1 MSMTRVAISI
11 EKSLLSQIDEMVS
24 KHGFP
29 NRSKAIQETVKEKL
43 SRLNKSRLAVECSKL
58 DRGFERAI
66 ADEGLSTEIEEWPN
80 Y

>member
-1 MSMTRVAISI
+1 MSMTRVAVSI

-24 KHGFP
+24 KHLFP
-29 NRSKAIQETVKEKL
+29 NRSKAIQEAVKEKL

-58 DRGFERAI
+58 DRDFERAV